1 MKVLANGQLYEMN
14 TRKAITTIPGWAEAF
29 NSGGGKE
36 TSVIELYR
44 NSVWAK
50 RCVDV
55 KADAMAGIPWGFFKG
70 EEEVENRNV
79 SRLLEEANTEQN
91 WSDVV
96 RGICADMDIFGE
108 AYIEKVRLNPDSP
121 FAGIARLNAGTMR
134 PVVDVDGSGIVGF
147 VQKVNGRETRF
158 EREEIVYFHS
168 YNPEDDHRG
177 HSNLAT
183 ARYAI
188 QTEINANRY
197 AQAFFAN
204 NAIPPVVL
212 WSEQVVAEPDM
223 SRIRRWWDKT
233 FKGVDKQHKVAIMDR
248 GLKPEIL
255 GYPLNQ
261 LALQEVR
268 AEARRDICA
277 ALGVPPALAGAWEA
291 ANYAASAEQRESFY
305 TEGIIPRAKYF
316 ESVLNAELI
325 ADIDAGI
332 EFRFKINELDVMQPD
347 MVSERASIAGL
358 VSSRV
363 IKPEVAAVELGYQ
376 ESDAGD
382 LTTGSPFGLSVGGAI
397 QRSDNP
403 MAHDLGKWEKKAI
416 NAYAKKGSAQVAF
429 DSEHIPPAVAGVIF
443 GQLVNVKSKDAIR
456 GVFAEYM
463 EV

>member
-1 MKVLANGQLYEMN
+1 MKILANGQLYEMR
-14 TRKAITTIPGWAEAF
+14 TSKAITTIPGWAEAF
-29 NSGGGKE
+29 NRGGGKE
-36 TSVIELYR
+36 TSVTELYK
-44 NSVWAK
+44 NSVWSK
-50 RCVDV
+50 RCIDV

-70 EEEVENRNV
+70 DEEVESRNV

-108 AYIEKVRLNPDSP
+108 AYIEKVRLSHDSP
-121 FAGIARLNAGTMR
+121 FAGVARLNAGTMR
-134 PVVDVDGSGIVGF
+134 PAIAKDGSGIVGF
-147 VQKVNGRETRF
+147 IQKVNGRETRF
-158 EREEIVYFHS
+158 EREEIVYFHT
-168 YNPEDDHRG
+168 YNPEDDYRG
-177 HSNLAT
+177 QSNLET

-223 SRIRRWWDKT
+223 SRIRRWWEKT

-248 GLKPEIL
+248 GLKPEVL

-305 TEGIIPRAKYF
+305 TEGVIPRAKYF

-332 EFRFKINELDVMQPD
+332 EFRFKIGDLDVMQPD
-347 MVSERASIAGL
+347 MVSERASIGGL
-358 VSSRV
+358 VRDRV

-376 ESDAGD
+376 ASDAGD
-382 LTTGSPFGLSVGGAI
+382 LTTASPFGLPMSGST
-397 QRSDNP
+397 QRSASP
-403 MAHDLGKWEKKAI
+403 MVDDLGKWEKKAL
-416 NAYAKKGSAQVAF
+416 NAYSKKGSAQVAF
-429 DSEHIPPAVAGVIF
+429 DSEHIPPAVSGYIF
-443 GQLVNVKSKDAIR
+443 EKLEKVNSKQDIR
-456 GVFAEYM
+456 SMFAQFM
-463 EV
+463 EA